1 MFVYKRMTKDP
12 ITVNKEVSISDA
24 MEVMRVSKIRRLPVI
39 DKDNKLVGIVTDR
52 DLHMASPSYASTLSK
67 FEANYLLT
75 KMKVSEIMSK
85 EVFTVKESATI
96 EEVALIM
103 YKNKIGGVPV
113 VAEDDSKRLVGII
126 TETDIFKI
134 LVDMMGLPKGKIRIT
149 ATFKDKMGMLADIGM
164 VFKNLNQNITSF
176 AILDDVSDEA
186 DLREIVIRGD
196 FDNTDEI
203 KAKLEEIGFTV
214 IDITKIS

>member
-1 MFVYKRMTKDP
+1 MFVCKRMTKNL

-24 MEVMRVSKIRRLPVI
+24 MEVMRISKIRRLPVV
-39 DKDNKLVGIVTDR
+39 DKEKLVGIVTDR
-52 DLHMASPSYASTLSK
+52 DLHIASPSYASTLSK

-85 EVFTVKESATI
+85 DVLTVKESATI

-113 VAEDDSKRLVGII
+113 VSDDDSQKLVGII

-149 ATFKDKMGMLADIGM
+149 ATFKDRMGMLADIGM
-164 VFKNLNQNITSF
+164 VFKTLNQNITSF
-176 AILDDVSDEA
+176 AILGEDENSNQ
-186 DLREIVIRGD
+186 DMKEIVIRGD
-196 FDNTDEI
+196 FENTNDI
-203 KAKLEEIGFTV
+203 KDKLEEIGFSV